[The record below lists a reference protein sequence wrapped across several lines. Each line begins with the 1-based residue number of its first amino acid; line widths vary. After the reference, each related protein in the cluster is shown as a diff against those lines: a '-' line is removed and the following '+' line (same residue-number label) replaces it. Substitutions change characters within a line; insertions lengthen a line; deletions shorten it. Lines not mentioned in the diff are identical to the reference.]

1 MIDFRY
7 HLVSIIAIFLALAL
21 GIVVGTT
28 ALNGALLDNLK
39 SSIETLST
47 DKRTLE
53 GTVRV
58 LREQVASDQQLA
70 ERIAPAA
77 AQGQLEGQR
86 VVLVTAPGTPTTW
99 REQLTPLLRTAGATV
114 TGEVR
119 LRPDLLDPA
128 LVPVVQDAVGA
139 VSARTAAQ
147 GETAPQRAASLLS
160 AALLAP
166 RTGAGLTTTAADQ
179 VLRVFAERDLVDVGA
194 DLGRGATLAVV
205 LCGDALVGGDPA
217 DVAARNTALVQVASS
232 LDAAAGGAVV
242 GGTLS
247 ATTDVGPLRALRD
260 DAASRQVSSV
270 DGVDL
275 PQGRLGVVYAL
286 REQAAGGVGQ
296 YGLGPGTQGP
306 LPALPPP

>member
-39 SSIETLST
+39 NSIDALST
-47 DKRTLE
+47 DKRALE

-58 LREQVASDQQLA
+58 LREQIASDSQLA
-70 ERIAPAA
+70 ERVAPAA

-86 VVLVTAPGTPTTW
+86 VVIVTAPGTPAAW
-99 REQLTPLLRTAGATV
+99 RDSLTPLLRTAGATV

-128 LVPVVQDAVGA
+128 LNSVVQEAVAAVPARGA
-139 VSARTAAQ
+139 VQSD
-147 GETAPQRAASLLS
+147 APAQRAAQLLT
-160 AALLAP
+160 AALLEPAV
-166 RTGAGLTTTAADQ
+166 GSGLPTTVADT
-179 VLRVFAERDLVDVGA
+179 VLRTFSERDLVDL
-194 DLGRGATLAVV
+194 DPELGRGASLAVV
-205 LCGDALVGGDPA
+205 LCGDTLQGTSPPDVQARTESLVQL
-217 DVAARNTALVQVASS
+217 VAA
-232 LDAAAGGAVV
+232 LDAGSSGAVV
-242 GGTLS
+242 AAPLP
-247 ATTDVGPLRALRD
+247 ATTEAGPLRALRD
-260 DAASRQVSSV
+260 DAAARSVSSV
-270 DGVDL
+270 DGIDQ

-296 YGLGPGTQGP
+296 YGLGAGTQGP